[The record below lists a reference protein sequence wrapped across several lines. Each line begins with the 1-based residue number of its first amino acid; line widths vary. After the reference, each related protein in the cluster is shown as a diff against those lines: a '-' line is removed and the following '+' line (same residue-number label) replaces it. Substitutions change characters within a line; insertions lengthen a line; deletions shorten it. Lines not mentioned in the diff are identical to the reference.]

1 MSNKYAPSQIFL
13 HWLTFLLVVTAYCTM
28 EFRGLAT
35 RGSWQGFAMIIGHF
49 SAGSCVLVIMLSR
62 ILLRFRHRSPAI
74 VPKPPHWQT
83 GLAHLMHLAIYLFFI
98 VLPTLGILSR
108 FYMGRTWW
116 IFGIPMP
123 VSGDPDPDFADTIA
137 GWHETLAPYGYWLI
151 GIHAVAAL
159 AHHYLF
165 KDNTLVRMM
174 PSRRSGSK
182 TSD

>member
-1 MSNKYAPSQIFL
+1 MSNKFAPSQIFL

-49 SAGSCVLVIMLSR
+49 SAGSSVLVLMLSR
-62 ILLRFRHRSPAI
+62 VLLRFRHRSPPI

-98 VLPTLGILSR
+98 ALPIIGILSR
-108 FYMGRTWW
+108 YYMGRNWM
-116 IFGIPMP
+116 IFWIPMP
-123 VSGDPDPDFADTIA
+123 VSSDPDPDFADTLGDLHATI
-137 GWHETLAPYGYWLI
+137 APYGYWLI
-151 GIHAVAAL
+151 GIHAVAAI
-159 AHHYLF
+159 AHHYFF

-174 PSRRSGSK
+174 PSRRSR
-182 TSD
+182 